1 MKRRYIWLCLA
12 MALLMPLLV
21 YGAALRQGDRGE
33 EVTVLQKKL
42 RQWGYYDGTVDGI
55 FGSGTL
61 EAVKK
66 FQRKNG
72 LDADGIVGEKRQRRW
87 ACSFPA
93 AAAAAAFLLRKQQY
107 KSAGT
112 VHQRRGPGRKL

>member
-1 MKRRYIWLCLA
+1 

-33 EVTVLQKKL
+33 EVTALQKKL

-72 LDADGIVGEKRQRRW
+72 LDADGIVGEKTAAALGMQRQQRQR
-87 ACSFPA
+87 F
-93 AAAAAAFLLRKQQY
+93 FFGKQQH